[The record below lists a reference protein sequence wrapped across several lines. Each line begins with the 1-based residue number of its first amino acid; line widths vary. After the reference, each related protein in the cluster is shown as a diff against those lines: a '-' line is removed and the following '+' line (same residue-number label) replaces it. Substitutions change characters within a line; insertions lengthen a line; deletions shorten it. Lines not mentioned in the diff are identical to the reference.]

1 MKKIYS
7 KKKIIDTITNCA
19 RDYKNNFENKKI
31 LFIVANKNQKLS
43 AFEVAMF
50 PINFHHLTG
59 VDIVENGNKIN
70 SYRFYQRFLNNEV
83 KIGDVRIKDNTSY
96 LKLEILPQLMNLD
109 KTVKMIGQYDNS
121 RIYLQTDK
129 IIGNVNACM
138 GFIRKS
144 KEYIP
149 NTVLKEDIRSI
160 TSERKKVIAILKK
173 EILDRSYSKITYLKN
188 NYDIFKLLE
197 CENIENLIDFKNLT
211 SNSKEILIKISDFK
225 EKTEH

>member
-1 MKKIYS
+1 
-7 KKKIIDTITNCA
+7 
-19 RDYKNNFENKKI
+19 
-31 LFIVANKNQKLS
+31 
-43 AFEVAMF
+43 
-50 PINFHHLTG
+50 
-59 VDIVENGNKIN
+59 
-70 SYRFYQRFLNNEV
+70 
-83 KIGDVRIKDNTSY
+83 
-96 LKLEILPQLMNLD
+96 
-109 KTVKMIGQYDNS
+109 
-121 RIYLQTDK
+121 
-129 IIGNVNACM
+129 M

-173 EILDRSYSKITYLKN
+173 EILDRSYNKITYLKN

-211 SNSKEILIKISDFK
+211 SNNKEILIKISDFK

>member
-19 RDYKNNFENKKI
+19 KDYKNNFENKKI

-59 VDIVENGNKIN
+59 VDVIENGNKIN

-83 KIGDVRIKDNTSY
+83 KTKNVQIKDNTSY

-121 RIYLQTDK
+121 RIYL
-129 IIGNVNACM
+129 
-138 GFIRKS
+138 
-144 KEYIP
+144 
-149 NTVLKEDIRSI
+149 
-160 TSERKKVIAILKK
+160 
-173 EILDRSYSKITYLKN
+173 
-188 NYDIFKLLE
+188 
-197 CENIENLIDFKNLT
+197 
-211 SNSKEILIKISDFK
+211 
-225 EKTEH
+225 

>member
-1 MKKIYS
+1 
-7 KKKIIDTITNCA
+7 
-19 RDYKNNFENKKI
+19 
-31 LFIVANKNQKLS
+31 
-43 AFEVAMF
+43 
-50 PINFHHLTG
+50 
-59 VDIVENGNKIN
+59 
-70 SYRFYQRFLNNEV
+70 
-83 KIGDVRIKDNTSY
+83 
-96 LKLEILPQLMNLD
+96 MNLD
-109 KTVKMIGQYDNS
+109 KTAKMIGQYDNS

-129 IIGNVNACM
+129 VIGNVNVCM

-160 TSERKKVIAILKK
+160 TRERKRVVAILKK
-173 EILDRSYSKITYLKN
+173 EILDKSYNNITYIKN

-225 EKTEH
+225 EKNRTLALWFNFNILKIINELFLCHKIQKNVRKKY

>member
-1 MKKIYS
+1 MEIKLIH
-7 KKKIIDTITNCA
+7 ID
-19 RDYKNNFENKKI
+19 
-31 LFIVANKNQKLS
+31 FIK
-43 AFEVAMF
+43 
-50 PINFHHLTG
+50 
-59 VDIVENGNKIN
+59 D
-70 SYRFYQRFLNNEV
+70 FLNNEV
-83 KIGDVRIKDNTSY
+83 KTKNVQIKDNTSY

-109 KTVKMIGQYDNS
+109 KTAKMIGQYDNS

-129 IIGNVNACM
+129 VIGNVNVCM

-160 TSERKKVIAILKK
+160 TRERKRVVAILKK
-173 EILDRSYSKITYLKN
+173 EILDKSYNNITYIKN

-211 SNSKEILIKISDFK
+211 SNNKEILITRYLRVKKQDISFMVQFQYIK
-225 EKTEH
+225 NYK